1 MQVSTRC
8 NAADLSCAES
18 VHLLV
23 EGLKVASPSLG
34 QLVVGVLSSTE

>member
-1 MQVSTRC
+1 MSAMR
-8 NAADLSCAES
+8 AES

-34 QLVVGVLSSTE
+34 QLVVCVLSSTE